1 VNEAAEGFGHLDI
14 LVNVASVYTR
24 RAYNELREVTDA
36 PVGPADGL
44 SGSGSEVV
52 DDEVQHFVA
61 EMGV

>member
-1 VNEAAEGFGHLDI
+1 MDI

-24 RAYNELREVTDA
+24 RAYNGLREVTDA
-36 PVGPADGL
+36 PVGPAGGL